1 MNWLNRNR
9 DDYPLTAE
17 EDTTGAVK
25 SIGYLLYLVLGSVVV
40 ITAAH
45 AILLVV
51 NTTRAFT
58 ATSADDGLFYVI
70 LNVIRVAFP
79 IVVEIAAVAVGLGFI
94 KSQWR
99 GGQRG
104 LGTTLEIAWFLFAAA
119 NMITFFAFE
128 RGAEL
133 QGWQHAWVQWGL
145 PLSALIVA
153 ALTYKLLKADPNHK
167 RANERALA
175 AEKIKA
181 AEENARFAVTMS
193 DAMMTVHE
201 RRVWRETV
209 RDLAAQG
216 YDDDEIAFMTAHI
229 PDLHDLADQRAA
241 AAGQPDNAESRR
253 SWIDGL
259 RDKLTSSLPPAQT
272 EVGNTTHDAV
282 RHTTAEQAE
291 IDDVLNEIVAG
302 RAGQGERPNGPP
314 VKGRPQDFR

>member
-1 MNWLNRNR
+1 MNWLNRNK
-9 DDYPLTAE
+9 DDYPLSAE

-25 SIGYLLYLVLGSVVV
+25 SIGYLLYAVLGSVVV

-58 ATSADDGLFYVI
+58 AASADEGLFYVI

-175 AEKIKA
+175 AEKIRA

-193 DAMMTVHE
+193 DAMMTVHQ

-229 PDLHDLADQRAA
+229 PSLHELAAQRPVEQH
-241 AAGQPDNAESRR
+241 GTAEPRR
-253 SWIDGL
+253 NWMDDL
-259 RDKLTSSLPPAQT
+259 RDKLTGFIPAADDG
-272 EVGNTTHDAV
+272 VGNSTYDAP
-282 RHTTAEQAE
+282 RHTIDEQAE
-291 IDDVLNEIVAG
+291 IDATLNEIIAARAG
-302 RAGQGERPNGPP
+302 RGGPSRNGHEGD
-314 VKGRPQDFR
+314 GRPS